1 MIKYAAIGLVI
12 GLAVGFW
19 QGDSYRTGV
28 AARAAQEAQAKA
40 QAKAQRQQTKVVEG
54 SVKAEQ
60 ARDVEYRTI
69 TKEVVKYVTR
79 PNRTDCSFDAERVRI
94 KQRAVDAANGVGTA
108 TAVQVR

>member
-1 MIKYAAIGLVI
+1 MIKYVAIGLVS

-19 QGDSYRTGV
+19 LGDSYRAGV
-28 AARAAQEAQAKA
+28 VAEAAQEA

-54 SVKAEQ
+54 AVQAEQ

-79 PNRTDCSFDAERVRI
+79 PDRTDCSFDDERVRI
-94 KQRAVDAANGVGTA
+94 KQRAIDAANRVGL
-108 TAVQVR
+108 

>member
-1 MIKYAAIGLVI
+1 MIKYAAIGLAI

-19 QGDSYRTGV
+19 VGDSYRAGV
-28 AARAAQEAQAKA
+28 VARAAQEA

-54 SVKAEQ
+54 SVQAEQ

-79 PNRTDCSFDAERVRI
+79 PNRTDCRFDDERVRI
-94 KQRAVDAANGVGTA
+94 KQRAIDAANRVGL
-108 TAVQVR
+108 

>member
-19 QGDSYRTGV
+19 QGYSYRTGV
-28 AARAAQEAQAKA
+28 EARAAQEA

-54 SVKAEQ
+54 AVKAEQ

-79 PNRTDCSFDAERVRI
+79 PNRPDCSFDAERVRI
-94 KQRAVDAANGVGTA
+94 KQSAIDAANRVGL
-108 TAVQVR
+108 

>member
-19 QGDSYRTGV
+19 LGDSYRAGV
-28 AARAAQEAQAKA
+28 EARAAQEA

-54 SVKAEQ
+54 SVQAEQ

-79 PNRTDCSFDAERVRI
+79 PNRTDCRFDDERVRI
-94 KQRAVDAANGVGTA
+94 KQSAIDAANRVGL
-108 TAVQVR
+108 

>member
-19 QGDSYRTGV
+19 LGDCYRTGV
-28 AARAAQEAQAKA
+28 VAKEEKAA

-54 SVKAEQ
+54 AVQAEQ

-79 PNRTDCSFDAERVRI
+79 PDRTNCSFDDERVRI
-94 KQRAVDAANGVGTA
+94 KQRAIDAANRVGL
-108 TAVQVR
+108 

>member
-1 MIKYAAIGLVI
+1 MIKCAAIGLVI

-28 AARAAQEAQAKA
+28 EARAAQEA

-54 SVKAEQ
+54 AVQAEQ

-79 PNRTDCSFDAERVRI
+79 PNRPDCSFDAERVRI
-94 KQRAVDAANGVGTA
+94 KQSAIDAANRVGL
-108 TAVQVR
+108 

>member
-28 AARAAQEAQAKA
+28 EARAAQEA

-54 SVKAEQ
+54 AVQAEQ

-79 PNRTDCSFDAERVRI
+79 PNRPDCRFDDERVRI
-94 KQRAVDAANGVGTA
+94 KQRAIDAANRVGL
-108 TAVQVR
+108 

>member
-28 AARAAQEAQAKA
+28 VAKAAQEA

-54 SVKAEQ
+54 SVQAEQ
-60 ARDVEYRTI
+60 ARDMEYRTI

-79 PNRTDCSFDAERVRI
+79 PNRPDCSFDDERVRI
-94 KQRAVDAANGVGTA
+94 KQRAIDAANRVGL
-108 TAVQVR
+108 

>member
-28 AARAAQEAQAKA
+28 EARAAQEA

-54 SVKAEQ
+54 SVQAEQ

-79 PNRTDCSFDAERVRI
+79 PNRTDCRFDDERVRI
-94 KQRAVDAANGVGTA
+94 KQRAIDAANRVGL
-108 TAVQVR
+108 

>member
-12 GLAVGFW
+12 GLVVGFW
-19 QGDSYRTGV
+19 QGDSYRAGV
-28 AARAAQEAQAKA
+28 EARAAQEA

-54 SVKAEQ
+54 AVQAEQ

-79 PNRTDCSFDAERVRI
+79 PNRPDCRFDDERVRI
-94 KQRAVDAANGVGTA
+94 KQSAIDAANRVGL
-108 TAVQVR
+108 

>member
-12 GLAVGFW
+12 GLVVGFW
-19 QGDSYRTGV
+19 QGDSYRAGV
-28 AARAAQEAQAKA
+28 VARAAQEA

-54 SVKAEQ
+54 SVQAEQ

-79 PNRTDCSFDAERVRI
+79 PNRTDCRFDDERVRI
-94 KQRAVDAANGVGTA
+94 KQRAIDAANRVGL
-108 TAVQVR
+108 

>member
-19 QGDSYRTGV
+19 LGDSYRTGV
-28 AARAAQEAQAKA
+28 VAEAAQEA
-40 QAKAQRQQTKVVEG
+40 QAKAQRQQTKVVER
-54 SVKAEQ
+54 SVQAEQ

-79 PNRTDCSFDAERVRI
+79 PNRPDCSFDAERVRV

>member
-1 MIKYAAIGLVI
+1 MIKYAAIGLILGLVI
-12 GLAVGFW
+12 GFW
-19 QGDSYRTGV
+19 QGDNYRAGV
-28 AARAAQEAQAKA
+28 AAEAAQEAQA
-40 QAKAQRQQTKVVEG
+40 QAQRQQTKVVER
-54 SVKAEQ
+54 SVQAEQ

-79 PNRTDCSFDAERVRI
+79 PNRPDCSFDAERVRI

>member
-1 MIKYAAIGLVI
+1 MIKYASIGLVI

-19 QGDSYRTGV
+19 LGDSYRAGV
-28 AARAAQEAQAKA
+28 VAEAAKEA
-40 QAKAQRQQTKVVEG
+40 QAKAQRQQTKVVER
-54 SVKAEQ
+54 SVQAEQ

-79 PNRTDCSFDAERVRI
+79 PNRPDCSFDAERVRI

>member
-1 MIKYAAIGLVI
+1 MIKYAAIGLII

-19 QGDSYRTGV
+19 LGDSYRAGV
-28 AARAAQEAQAKA
+28 VVKEEKAA

-54 SVKAEQ
+54 AVQAEQ

-79 PNRTDCSFDAERVRI
+79 PDRTDCSFDAERVRI
-94 KQRAVDAANGVGTA
+94 KQRAIDAANRVGL
-108 TAVQVR
+108 

>member
-12 GLAVGFW
+12 GLVVGFW
-19 QGDSYRTGV
+19 QGDSYRAAV
-28 AARAAQEAQAKA
+28 VARASQEA

-54 SVKAEQ
+54 AVQAEQ

-79 PNRTDCSFDAERVRI
+79 PNRPDCSFDAERVRI
-94 KQRAVDAANGVGTA
+94 KQSAIDAANRVGL
-108 TAVQVR
+108 

>member
-28 AARAAQEAQAKA
+28 EARAAQEA

-54 SVKAEQ
+54 AVQAEQ

-79 PNRTDCSFDAERVRI
+79 PNRPDCGFDAERVRI
-94 KQRAVDAANGVGTA
+94 KQSAIDAANRVGL
-108 TAVQVR
+108 

>member
-12 GLAVGFW
+12 GLVVGFW
-19 QGDSYRTGV
+19 LGDSYRAGV
-28 AARAAQEAQAKA
+28 AAEAAQEAQAD
-40 QAKAQRQQTKVVEG
+40 AQRQQTKVIER
-54 SVKAEQ
+54 SVQAEQ

-79 PNRTDCSFDAERVRI
+79 PNRPDCSFDAERVRI
-94 KQRAVDAANGVGTA
+94 KQSAVDAANGVGTA

>member
-12 GLAVGFW
+12 GLVVGFW
-19 QGDSYRTGV
+19 QGDSYRAGV
-28 AARAAQEAQAKA
+28 EARAAQEAQAE
-40 QAKAQRQQTKVVEG
+40 AQRQQTKVIER
-54 SVKAEQ
+54 SVQAEQ

-79 PNRTDCSFDAERVRI
+79 PNRPDCSFDAERVRI

>member
-19 QGDSYRTGV
+19 LGDSYRAGV
-28 AARAAQEAQAKA
+28 VAEAAQEA
-40 QAKAQRQQTKVVEG
+40 QAKAQRQQTKVVER
-54 SVKAEQ
+54 SVQAEQ

-79 PNRTDCSFDAERVRI
+79 TNRPDCSFDAERVRI
-94 KQRAVDAANGVGTA
+94 KQRAVDAANGVGAA

>member
-19 QGDSYRTGV
+19 QGNSYRAGV
-28 AARAAQEAQAKA
+28 EARAAQEA

-54 SVKAEQ
+54 SVQAEQ

-94 KQRAVDAANGVGTA
+94 KQSAIDAANRVGL
-108 TAVQVR
+108 

>member
-12 GLAVGFW
+12 GLVVGFW
-19 QGDSYRTGV
+19 QGDSYRAAV
-28 AARAAQEAQAKA
+28 VARAAQEA

-54 SVKAEQ
+54 AVQEEQ

-79 PNRTDCSFDAERVRI
+79 PNRPDCSFDAERVRI
-94 KQRAVDAANGVGTA
+94 KQSAIDAANRVGL
-108 TAVQVR
+108 

>member
-1 MIKYAAIGLVI
+1 MIKYAAIGVVI

-19 QGDSYRTGV
+19 LGDAHRAGV
-28 AARAAQEAQAKA
+28 VARAAQEA

-54 SVKAEQ
+54 AVQAEQ

-79 PNRTDCSFDAERVRI
+79 PDRTNCSFDDERVRI
-94 KQRAVDAANGVGTA
+94 KQRAIDAANRVGL
-108 TAVQVR
+108 

>member
-28 AARAAQEAQAKA
+28 VAQAAQEA

-79 PNRTDCSFDAERVRI
+79 PNRPDCSFDAERVRI
-94 KQRAVDAANGVGTA
+94 KQSAIDAANRVGL
-108 TAVQVR
+108 

>member
-12 GLAVGFW
+12 GLVVGFW
-19 QGDSYRTGV
+19 LGDSYRAGV
-28 AARAAQEAQAKA
+28 EARAAQEA

-54 SVKAEQ
+54 SVQAEQ

-79 PNRTDCSFDAERVRI
+79 SNRTDCRFDDERVRI
-94 KQRAVDAANGVGTA
+94 KQRAIDAANRVGL
-108 TAVQVR
+108 

>member
-19 QGDSYRTGV
+19 LGDSYRAGV
-28 AARAAQEAQAKA
+28 VAEAAQEAQA
-40 QAKAQRQQTKVVEG
+40 QAQRQQTKVVER
-54 SVKAEQ
+54 SVQAEQ

-79 PNRTDCSFDAERVRI
+79 PNRPDCSFDAERVRI
-94 KQRAVDAANGVGTA
+94 KQRAVDAANGVGSA

>member
-1 MIKYAAIGLVI
+1 MIKYAAIVLVI

-28 AARAAQEAQAKA
+28 VAKAAQEA

-54 SVKAEQ
+54 SVKAAQ

-79 PNRTDCSFDAERVRI
+79 PNRPDCSFDDERVRI
-94 KQRAVDAANGVGTA
+94 KQRAIDAANRVGL
-108 TAVQVR
+108 

>member
-19 QGDSYRTGV
+19 LGDSYRAGV
-28 AARAAQEAQAKA
+28 VARAAQEAQAKA
-40 QAKAQRQQTKVVEG
+40 QRQQTKAVEG
-54 SVKAEQ
+54 TVQAEQ

-79 PNRTDCSFDAERVRI
+79 PDRTDCSFDDERVRI
-94 KQRAVDAANGVGTA
+94 KQRAIDAANRVGL
-108 TAVQVR
+108 

>member
-19 QGDSYRTGV
+19 LGDSYRAGV
-28 AARAAQEAQAKA
+28 VAEAEKQAR
-40 QAKAQRQQTKVVEG
+40 AKAQRQQTKVVER
-54 SVKAEQ
+54 SVQAEQ

-79 PNRTDCSFDAERVRI
+79 PNRPDCSFDAERVRI
-94 KQRAVDAANGVGTA
+94 KQRAVEAANGVGTA

>member
-1 MIKYAAIGLVI
+1 MIKYAAVGLVI

-19 QGDSYRTGV
+19 LGDSYRTGV
-28 AARAAQEAQAKA
+28 VAEAAQDAQAE
-40 QAKAQRQQTKVVEG
+40 AQRQQIKVVER
-54 SVKAEQ
+54 SVQAEQ

-79 PNRTDCSFDAERVRI
+79 PNRPDCSFDAERVRI

-108 TAVQVR
+108 TAVPVR

>member
-19 QGDSYRTGV
+19 LGDSYRAGV
-28 AARAAQEAQAKA
+28 EARAAQEA

-54 SVKAEQ
+54 SVQAEQ

-79 PNRTDCSFDAERVRI
+79 PNRTDCRFDDERVRI
-94 KQRAVDAANGVGTA
+94 KQRAIDAANRVGL
-108 TAVQVR
+108 

>member
-12 GLAVGFW
+12 GLVVGFW
-19 QGDSYRTGV
+19 LGDSYRAGV
-28 AARAAQEAQAKA
+28 VAEAAQEAQAE
-40 QAKAQRQQTKVVEG
+40 AQRQQTKVIER
-54 SVKAEQ
+54 SVQAEQ

-79 PNRTDCSFDAERVRI
+79 PNRHDCSFDAERVRI

-108 TAVQVR
+108 TAMQVR

>member
-19 QGDSYRTGV
+19 LGDSYRTGV
-28 AARAAQEAQAKA
+28 VAEEEKAA

-54 SVKAEQ
+54 AVQAEQ

-79 PNRTDCSFDAERVRI
+79 PNRPDCSFDDERVRI
-94 KQRAVDAANGVGTA
+94 KQRAIDAANRVGL
-108 TAVQVR
+108 

>member
-28 AARAAQEAQAKA
+28 EARAAQEA

-54 SVKAEQ
+54 AVQAEQ

-79 PNRTDCSFDAERVRI
+79 PNRTDCRFDDERVRI
-94 KQRAVDAANGVGTA
+94 KQRAIDAANRVGL
-108 TAVQVR
+108 

>member
-12 GLAVGFW
+12 GLVVGFGL
-19 QGDSYRTGV
+19 GDSYRAGV
-28 AARAAQEAQAKA
+28 VAEAAQEAQAE
-40 QAKAQRQQTKVVEG
+40 AQRQQTKVIER
-54 SVKAEQ
+54 SVQAEQ

-79 PNRTDCSFDAERVRI
+79 PNRPDCSFDAERVRI